1 MSIVKSLSERLQL
14 KHAEKV
20 IAPAEIQAFQHEWGK
35 AEIET
40 KLQIIES
47 LDSIPEDA
55 SRRFLQLMTRQPN
68 GVSTLIAIRSTLFKA
83 KLSLPLATGLTE
95 TITANLDSG
104 LQVQRMRKDS
114 PRHIIDLFSSSDR
127 VHPIASECRMIRRLE
142 EVDRRVFYL
151 AHFQNP
157 AHPLI
162 VVNVALTQGVASSI
176 QKILDDDEKE
186 SGPDSAIFYSIS
198 SLEPGLR
205 GIDLG
210 HRLITSATA
219 EMQNDVSLTN
229 VTQFSSLSP
238 VPGFRR
244 WILKMMDSDQ
254 SALVETIGAENYSD
268 FRELVAS
275 LDPQLLPKFSNS
287 LPKLLFKYLF
297 AEKGPDNSTV
307 CPVCNFHVR
316 NGAELWRLNF
326 SANTAQYGMSESLS
340 MMVNYRYY
348 TDKMWQNSYDYQV
361 QKIIPISD
369 SVRSTFLEK

>member
-1 MSIVKSLSERLQL
+1 ML
-14 KHAEKV
+14 KLGFLELGQGSSDCLRMPDDP
-20 IAPAEIQAFQHEWGK
+20 PAGRGR
-35 AEIET
+35 
-40 KLQIIES
+40 S
-47 LDSIPEDA
+47 P
-55 SRRFLQLMTRQPN
+55 RFL
-68 GVSTLIAIRSTLFKA
+68 
-83 KLSLPLATGLTE
+83 LSAL
-95 TITANLDSG
+95 S
-104 LQVQRMRKDS
+104 K
-114 PRHIIDLFSSSDR
+114 SSSSSHCCQRCFDAGSCQL
-127 VHPIASECRMIRRLE
+127 HSENIGRRWKRKWPRFRDIL
-142 EVDRRVFYL
+142 FYL
-151 AHFQNP
+151 
-157 AHPLI
+157 
-162 VVNVALTQGVASSI
+162 LTWTWLTVIG
-176 QKILDDDEKE
+176 
-186 SGPDSAIFYSIS
+186 
-198 SLEPGLR
+198 SLELCFNFFR

-254 SALVETIGAENYSD
+254 SALGNVKKIFEIANILSVETIGAENYSD

-361 QKIIPISD
+361 QKIIPISY

>member
-1 MSIVKSLSERLQL
+1 MFQL
-14 KHAEKV
+14 
-20 IAPAEIQAFQHEWGK
+20 F
-35 AEIET
+35 
-40 KLQIIES
+40 
-47 LDSIPEDA
+47 
-55 SRRFLQLMTRQPN
+55 
-68 GVSTLIAIRSTLFKA
+68 
-83 KLSLPLATGLTE
+83 
-95 TITANLDSG
+95 
-104 LQVQRMRKDS
+104 
-114 PRHIIDLFSSSDR
+114 
-127 VHPIASECRMIRRLE
+127 
-142 EVDRRVFYL
+142 
-151 AHFQNP
+151 
-157 AHPLI
+157 
-162 VVNVALTQGVASSI
+162 
-176 QKILDDDEKE
+176 
-186 SGPDSAIFYSIS
+186 
-198 SLEPGLR
+198 R

-254 SALVETIGAENYSD
+254 SALGNVKKKFEIANILSVETIGAENYSD